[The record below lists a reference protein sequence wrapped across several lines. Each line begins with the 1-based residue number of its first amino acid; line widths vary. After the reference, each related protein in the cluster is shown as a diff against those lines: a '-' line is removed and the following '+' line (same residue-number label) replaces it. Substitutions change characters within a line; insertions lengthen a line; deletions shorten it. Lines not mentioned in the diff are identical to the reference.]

1 MITKAKDIYN
11 KDILLNEKQEQVMM
25 EWEKP
30 YMEEC
35 INMLQPCGHVLEI
48 GFGLGYSANQIRKF
62 NVKSHTII
70 ESDDLIYN
78 DLLKWAD
85 DKTKRQLAEIRQ
97 LRLERL
103 RQTDYLANSDV
114 VMPENIKTWRQSLR
128 DLPQDNT
135 TEEQYDLILARDIN
149 GNLTNAIWSKP

>member
-1 MITKAKDIYN
+1 MYKSLNGVKVDLTEAEIAEYN
-11 KDILLNEKQEQVMM
+11 AIQKE
-25 EWEKP
+25 
-30 YMEEC
+30 
-35 INMLQPCGHVLEI
+35 
-48 GFGLGYSANQIRKF
+48 
-62 NVKSHTII
+62 
-70 ESDDLIYN
+70 
-78 DLLKWAD
+78 WAD